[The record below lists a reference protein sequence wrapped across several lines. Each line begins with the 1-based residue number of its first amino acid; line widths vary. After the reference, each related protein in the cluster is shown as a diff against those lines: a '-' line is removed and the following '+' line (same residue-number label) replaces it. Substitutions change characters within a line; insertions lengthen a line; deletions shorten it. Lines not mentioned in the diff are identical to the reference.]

1 MERGF
6 EQTTIDD
13 IVNAAGV
20 SRRTFF
26 RYFETKEDVAIAW
39 NLDDDFEGHDIHFAE
54 ALAAGE
60 PGESPLDALREF
72 TCKSLC
78 LREKNPDFADM
89 VLKIE
94 ELIAKTPALRARRRT
109 QIAQFAENVAV
120 ELAKRWEV
128 DPERDLRPRLVA
140 NCAMAI
146 VMTAFDAWT
155 ERSGR
160 ESRAELVDQ
169 VFKIFE
175 IQFASAGNSMR
186 AEKAEGISNKAGRR
200 AKQHR

>member
-13 IVNAAGV
+13 IVDAAGV

-26 RYFETKEDVAIAW
+26 RYFETKEDVAVAW
-39 NLDDDFEGHDIHFAE
+39 NLDDDFQGHDVHFAE
-54 ALAAGE
+54 ALATAE
-60 PGESPLDALREF
+60 PGKSPLNALREF
-72 TCKSLC
+72 TCKSLS
-78 LREKNPDFADM
+78 LREKTPDFADM

-94 ELIAKTPALRARRRT
+94 QLIAKTPALRARRRT
-109 QIAQFAENVAV
+109 QIAQFTENVAV

-146 VMTAFDAWT
+146 VTTAFDAWT
-155 ERSGR
+155 KRGGR

-169 VFKIFE
+169 VFKLFE
-175 IQFASAGNSMR
+175 IQFATAGESSS
-186 AEKAEGISNKAGRR
+186 AEKAPGRSNKADR
-200 AKQHR
+200 KII